1 MHILKPHLQLTQDG
15 ATVLHTA
22 YDTEIIEIYE
32 YAHWNKNK
40 LHCGKSLINGIW
52 IHTAQFYKHSGQNRN
67 IDILAE
73 DQLVQQP
80 AYIFNALAHMGM
92 AYAG

>member
-40 LHCGKSLINGIW
+40 LHCGKSLINGI
-52 IHTAQFYKHSGQNRN
+52 
-67 IDILAE
+67 
-73 DQLVQQP
+73 
-80 AYIFNALAHMGM
+80 
-92 AYAG
+92 

>member
-15 ATVLHTA
+15 AAVLRTA
-22 YDTEIIEIYE
+22 YDAEIIEIYE

-40 LHCGKSLINGIW
+40 LHRGKSLINGIW
-52 IHTAQFYKHSGQNRN
+52 IYTARFYKHSGQNRN

-73 DQLVQQP
+73 DQLLQEP
-80 AYIFNALAHMGM
+80 AYIFNAPAYMGM
-92 AYAG
+92 AYAW